1 MKKDASTL
9 STLTLGARL
18 TEVQN
23 KAIRQYE
30 NPSDAEHCV
39 VNIFVKYFD
48 FIPNNYLIS
57 SDLILQ
63 QVAIVLLYKSC
74 SI

>member
-48 FIPNNYLIS
+48 FITK
-57 SDLILQ
+57 
-63 QVAIVLLYKSC
+63 LLFDFK
-74 SI
+74 